1 MTGIRRPGSR
11 NRRPVTYNLRYVKLG
26 VRMEAPRTAAELGQ
40 DRCRDGAGAGEL
52 QGPDNVDLGL
62 GPERLEGPPLP
73 QAGVT
78 ASILQG
84 PDLRATAGSDASASV
99 VPGEESPV
107 AMTTEARGNEGH
119 RYTLS
124 TGSQPHTHG
133 ESKCGK

>member
-1 MTGIRRPGSR
+1 
-11 NRRPVTYNLRYVKLG
+11 
-26 VRMEAPRTAAELGQ
+26 MEAPRTAAELGQ

-84 PDLRATAGSDASASV
+84 PDLRATAGATV
-99 VPGEESPV
+99 C
-107 AMTTEARGNEGH
+107 TLARAGAH
-119 RYTLS
+119 LVLLDD
-124 TGSQPHTHG
+124 
-133 ESKCGK
+133 